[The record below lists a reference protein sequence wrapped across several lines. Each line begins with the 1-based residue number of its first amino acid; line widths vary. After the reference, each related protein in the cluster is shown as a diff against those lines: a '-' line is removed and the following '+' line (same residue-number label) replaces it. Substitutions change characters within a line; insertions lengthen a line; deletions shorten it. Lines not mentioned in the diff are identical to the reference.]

1 MTLKSTTQI
10 EDALD
15 LMPSVVDEEAQPNIV
30 PLESC
35 VEADSE
41 KEMLND
47 HRYAKERMS
56 QAIENMFELDNEL
69 RELARGTESAD
80 AYREA
85 SNNLKNI
92 CIACA
97 NLSKMTFGMATLRA
111 EKKAQNT
118 QQTQGQTFNQQN
130 NIVFSGNLDD
140 ILKKINP
147 KTMNPNNVIPMDV
160 ENGD

>member
-1 MTLKSTTQI
+1 MALKSTTQI

-15 LMPSVVDEEAQPNIV
+15 LMPSVVDEEVQPNIV

-111 EKKAQNT
+111 EKKAQK
-118 QQTQGQTFNQQN
+118 TQGQTFNQQN

-147 KTMNPNNVIPMDV
+147 KNMNPNNVIPMDV

>member
-15 LMPSVVDEEAQPNIV
+15 LMPSVVDEEVQPNIV

-111 EKKAQNT
+111 EKKAQK
-118 QQTQGQTFNQQN
+118 TQGQTFNQQN

-147 KTMNPNNVIPMDV
+147 KNMNPNNVIPMDV

>member
-1 MTLKSTTQI
+1 MALKSTTQI

-15 LMPSVVDEEAQPNIV
+15 LMPSVVDEEVQPNIV

-111 EKKAQNT
+111 EKKAQK
-118 QQTQGQTFNQQN
+118 TQGQTFNQQN

-147 KTMNPNNVIPMDV
+147 KNMNPNNVISMDV

>member
-15 LMPSVVDEEAQPNIV
+15 LMPSVVDEEVQPNIV

-111 EKKAQNT
+111 EKKAQK
-118 QQTQGQTFNQQN
+118 TQGQTFNQQN

>member
-111 EKKAQNT
+111 EKKAQK
-118 QQTQGQTFNQQN
+118 TQGQTFNQQN

>member
-15 LMPSVVDEEAQPNIV
+15 LMPSVVDEEVQPNIV

-111 EKKAQNT
+111 EKKAQK
-118 QQTQGQTFNQQN
+118 TQGQTFNQQN

-147 KTMNPNNVIPMDV
+147 KNMNPNNVISMDV

>member
-10 EDALD
+10 EDALA

-97 NLSKMTFGMATLRA
+97 NLSKMTFGMVTLRA
-111 EKKAQNT
+111 EKKAQK
-118 QQTQGQTFNQQN
+118 TQGQTFNQQN

-140 ILKKINP
+140 ILKKKKQKN
-147 KTMNPNNVIPMDV
+147 MNPNNVIPMDV

>member
-10 EDALD
+10 EDVLD

-111 EKKAQNT
+111 EKKAQK
-118 QQTQGQTFNQQN
+118 TQGQTFNQQN

-147 KTMNPNNVIPMDV
+147 KNMNPNNVISMDV

>member
-15 LMPSVVDEEAQPNIV
+15 LMPSVVDEEVHPNIV

-111 EKKAQNT
+111 EKKAQK
-118 QQTQGQTFNQQN
+118 TQGQTFNQQN

-147 KTMNPNNVIPMDV
+147 KNMNPNNVIPMDV

>member
-1 MTLKSTTQI
+1 MTLKSTAQI
-10 EDALD
+10 EDVLD
-15 LMPSVVDEEAQPNIV
+15 LMPSVVDDDESQPNIV

-35 VEADSE
+35 VETDSE
-41 KEMLND
+41 KEMMND
-47 HRYAKERMS
+47 HRYAKEKMS
-56 QAIENMFELDNEL
+56 QAIENMFELDSEL

-97 NLSKMTFGMATLRA
+97 NLSKMTFGMATIRS
-111 EKKAQNT
+111 ERKSQKIQP
-118 QQTQGQTFNQQN
+118 QKPGQTFNQQN

-140 ILKKINP
+140 ILNKI
-147 KTMNPNNVIPMDV
+147 KHENVDV
-160 ENGD
+160 PIETDEK